1 MIPAVLAFILGT
13 ILGSFL
19 NVVIYRLPRGES
31 LVRPRSRCPN
41 CGAQI
46 RAWDNIPI
54 MSFLLLRGRCRA
66 CRAHIAWQYP
76 LVELASGLLVL
87 AAWLRDG
94 SWLDVLAATFFL
106 LSLLAVFFID
116 LAHHIVP
123 NAITYPGIALAL
135 VLAAGRGRLL
145 ESLLAALG
153 AGAFFLLVA
162 IVSRGGMGGGDVKL
176 AAMMGAF
183 LGWPSIVVALLIA
196 FTSGATVGVLLIASG
211 RRTRKDPIPFGPA
224 LALGGMVALFFAAP
238 LVDWYLH
245 DLFGLFLARM
255 ISPTIHF

>member
-1 MIPAVLAFILGT
+1 MIPTVLVFIVGT
-13 ILGSFL
+13 IVGSFL

-41 CGAQI
+41 CGTPI
-46 RAWDNIPI
+46 SAWDNIPI
-54 MSFLLLRGRCRA
+54 VSFLLLRGRCRA
-66 CRAHIAWQYP
+66 CRAPIAWQYP
-76 LVELASGLLVL
+76 LVELTAGVLVL

-94 SWLDVLAATFFL
+94 SWLDVAGSVILL

-116 LAHHIVP
+116 LVHHIVP
-123 NAITYPGIALAL
+123 NAITYPGIMVGL
-135 VLAAGRGRLL
+135 
-145 ESLLAALG
+145 LLAAAQGRFLDGLLAAVG

-183 LGWPSIVVALLIA
+183 LGWPSIAVAMLIA

-224 LALGGMVALFFAAP
+224 LAVGGVLALFVALP
-238 LVDWYLH
+238 LVDWYLR
-245 DLFGLFLARM
+245 L
-255 ISPTIHF
+255 